1 MAKRFK
7 LVSGFEPRGDQAAAI
22 AELVRGIRRG
32 ERYQT
37 LLGVTG
43 SGKTFTMANVIE
55 KVNRPALVISHNKTL
70 AAQLFA
76 EFRAF
81 FPENAV
87 EYFVSYYDY
96 YQPEAYVPVTDTYI
110 EKDADINEEID
121 RLRLKATASLLERRD
136 VIIVASVSCIYGLG
150 SPEVYRSMLLS
161 LRTGE
166 KFDRDDM
173 LRELVEMQY
182 ERNDYDFVR
191 GTFRVRGDVVEIRPS
206 YEERAIRVEFF
217 GDEIEKLS
225 IIDIVTRHV
234 LEELSEVSIYP
245 AKHWVTT
252 HGNIERAITLIEAE
266 LEEQVAEFKR
276 EGKLLEAQR
285 LETRTRFDIEM
296 MREMGYCTGIENY
309 SRHLSGRAA
318 GERPAVL
325 LDYFP
330 EDFLMFVDESHV
342 AIPQLRGMFRGDRAR
357 KETLVKYGF
366 RLPSALDNRPL
377 MFEEFE
383 EFMRQVVFVS
393 ATPGPYEL
401 EKCQGVVVEQIIRP
415 TGLVDPEII
424 VRPVE
429 GQVDDLLEEIRR
441 EVERGGR
448 VLVTTLTK
456 RMAEDLTDYLEGLGV
471 RVRYL
476 HSDIDA
482 LERVEIIR
490 GLRLGE
496 FDVLVGINLLRE
508 GLDLPEVSLVAVLD
522 ADKEGFLR
530 SDTSLIQ
537 TSGRAARNLG
547 GRVILYA
554 DRMTGSME
562 RALKEMDRRRRLQLE
577 YNERHGITPT
587 SIVKSRDEIMRATAV
602 ADAKAELRED
612 IELLELAPGL
622 DREQMIAILEEQMM
636 NAAAR
641 LEFEKAATLRD
652 RIDELRM
659 TDLLER
665 SEAPSDRKKRTRRA
679 GRGVA
684 GKDSTRGR
692 GTLYGG
698 KKRGHKS

>member
-1 MAKRFK
+1 MAKA
-7 LVSGFEPRGDQAAAI
+7 FELTSTFAPQGDQGAAI
-22 AELVRGIRRG
+22 HELTEAIAHG

-55 KVNRPALVISHNKTL
+55 KVQRPALVISHNKTL
-70 AAQLFA
+70 AAQLYA
-76 EFRAF
+76 EFRSF
-81 FPENAV
+81 FPDNAI

-150 SPEVYRSMLLS
+150 SPEVYRSMLLA
-161 LRTGE
+161 LTVGQRI
-166 KFDRDDM
+166 DRDAM
-173 LRELVEMQY
+173 LRDLVDMQY

-191 GTFRVRGDVVEIRPS
+191 GSFRVRGDVVEVRPS
-206 YEERAIRVEFF
+206 YEEWAIRAEFF
-217 GDEIEKLS
+217 GDEIERIS
-225 IIDIVTRHV
+225 IVDLVSRNVT
-234 LEELSEVSIYP
+234 EELPTVSIYP

-252 HGNIERAITLIEAE
+252 HENIERAIDGIRGE
-266 LEEQVAEFKR
+266 LEEELATFRSQ
-276 EGKLLEAQR
+276 GKLLEAQR
-285 LETRTRFDIEM
+285 LEQRTRYDIEM
-296 MREMGYCTGIENY
+296 MREMGYCAGIENY
-309 SRHLSGRAA
+309 SRHLSGRAP

-330 EDFLMFVDESHV
+330 DDFLMFIDESHV
-342 AIPQLRGMFRGDRAR
+342 AVPQLRGMYRGDRSR

-366 RLPSALDNRPL
+366 RMPSALDNRPL
-377 MFEEFE
+377 VFEEFE
-383 EFMRQVVFVS
+383 EFMHQVVFVS
-393 ATPGPYEL
+393 ATPGPFEL
-401 EKCQGVVVEQIIRP
+401 EKCGGVVVEQIIRP

-424 VRPVE
+424 VRPVA
-429 GQVDDLLEEIRR
+429 GQVDDLLEEIRAS
-441 EVERGGR
+441 VEGGGR

-456 RMAEDLTDYLEGLGV
+456 RMSEDLTDYLGGLGV

-490 GLRLGE
+490 GLRLGD

-537 TSGRAARNLG
+537 TSGRAARYLG

-562 RALKEMDRRRRLQLE
+562 RAIAEMARRRNLQIE
-577 YNERHGITPT
+577 YNEKHGITPV
-587 SIVKSRDEIMRATAV
+587 SIVKSVDEIMRATAV
-602 ADAKAELRED
+602 ADAKAEAESDVEMLD
-612 IELLELAPGL
+612 LSPGL
-622 DREQMIAILEEQMM
+622 DRNQMIAILEEQMM

-641 LEFEKAATLRD
+641 LEFEKAASLRD
-652 RIDELRM
+652 RIDEIRM
-659 TDLLER
+659 SGAMDGGAEGAAQAPKRRGLKRSAKPGRATD
-665 SEAPSDRKKRTRRA
+665 
-679 GRGVA
+679 GVLH
-684 GKDSTRGR
+684 GKNRRGR
-692 GTLYGG
+692 
-698 KKRGHKS
+698 K